1 MKLKYF
7 EHKEFSSPD
16 LPNSGELMDNKFL
29 QMLDNAR
36 AIAGIPFRI
45 TSGYRSEEHN
55 AKVGGVVNSS
65 HLRGYAAD
73 ISITKETGIQILS
86 ALIEAGFRRVGIAK
100 TFIHVDNDPNK
111 PNRVW
116 TY

>member
-1 MKLKYF
+1 MRYF
-7 EHKEFSSPD
+7 TLEEFASPD
-16 LPNSGELMDNKFL
+16 IPNSGELMDAKFL

-36 AIAGIPFRI
+36 AKANVPFRI

-55 AKVGGVVNSS
+55 KKVGGVQNSS

-73 ISITKETGIQILS
+73 ISITKETGMQILS

-100 TFIHVDNDPNK
+100 TFIHIDNDPEK